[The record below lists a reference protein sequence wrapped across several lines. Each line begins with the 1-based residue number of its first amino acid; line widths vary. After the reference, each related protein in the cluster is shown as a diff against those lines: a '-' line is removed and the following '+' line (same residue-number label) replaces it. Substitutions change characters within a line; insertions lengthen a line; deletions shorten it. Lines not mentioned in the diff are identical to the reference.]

1 MQHLINL
8 NQITKISI
16 YYKEENENIIYY
28 SKPCTLRDLLL
39 YVIGK
44 FKPYYKLCNYK
55 NYSLKEINDLVLNNN
70 SYIENKIVYY
80 YPYIKLTLSDGY
92 YIIRYFNNVDELF
105 LELEV
110 IKQKIP
116 TKIFYESTK

>member
-16 YYKEENENIIYY
+16 YYKEENKDIIYY

-44 FKPYYKLCNYK
+44 FKPYCKLYDYK
-55 NYSLKEINDLVLNNN
+55 NYSLKEINDLLLNNN

-80 YPYIKLTLSDGY
+80 YPYIKLDLFHGRY
-92 YIIRYFNNVDELF
+92 VIRYFNNVDELF
-105 LELEV
+105 RELEI
-110 IKQKIP
+110 IKQK
-116 TKIFYESTK
+116 TSYKIFYESTK